1 MNIRNSL
8 NRSILVTLLTAA
20 GIMSANAGEL
30 NQYVIERN
38 IPGAGELSAEELR
51 EISAKSN
58 SVLSELGDEIRWV
71 QSYVSEGTV
80 YCVYE
85 ARDAEIIRLH
95 AQKGGFPADRV
106 SRVSNVI
113 DPSTGR

>member
-1 MNIRNSL
+1 MNVRSFL
-8 NRSILVTLLTAA
+8 YSSILVTLLTAI
-20 GIMSANAGEL
+20 GIMPANADEL

-51 EISAKSN
+51 EISVKSN

-71 QSYVSEGTV
+71 QSYVSDDTV

-85 ARDAEIIRLH
+85 AKDAEIVRLH
-95 AQKGGFPADRV
+95 AEKGGFPADRI

-113 DPSTGR
+113 DPSTGQ